1 MEKKQILI
9 VEDESIVA
17 MDLELQ
23 LINLGYQIAGVVS
36 NGREALD
43 LIEKQPV
50 DLVLM
55 DINIKGNLDG
65 IETTRMLL
73 KQRHIP
79 VVYLTASGDHKTVAR
94 ATATQP
100 VEYLVKPLNEDR
112 LMEILNRIFV
122 DK

>member
-23 LINLGYQIAGVVS
+23 LINLGYQIAGIVS
-36 NGREALD
+36 DGQEALD
-43 LIEKQPV
+43 VIDKQPV

-55 DINIKGNLDG
+55 DITIKGDLDG
-65 IETTRMLL
+65 IETTRLL
-73 KQRHIP
+73 LQKRHIP
-79 VVYLTASGDHKTVAR
+79 VVFLTASGDRKTVAR
-94 ATATQP
+94 ATDTQA

-112 LMEILNRIFV
+112 LMEILSRIFMGN
-122 DK
+122 